1 MKNVSTPLMKDASTQ
16 WDIRDIDGIAC
27 KSKKCQASFSKE
39 VKSKGEFDST
49 SFEQLLKR
57 LNHCYVFATTV
68 LLQAH
73 KPVLSCK
80 MLVFIV
86 TCSKHQ
92 HHIRRRKNNFWK

>member
-49 SFEQLLKR
+49 SFE
-57 LNHCYVFATTV
+57 
-68 LLQAH
+68 
-73 KPVLSCK
+73 
-80 MLVFIV
+80 
-86 TCSKHQ
+86 
-92 HHIRRRKNNFWK
+92 